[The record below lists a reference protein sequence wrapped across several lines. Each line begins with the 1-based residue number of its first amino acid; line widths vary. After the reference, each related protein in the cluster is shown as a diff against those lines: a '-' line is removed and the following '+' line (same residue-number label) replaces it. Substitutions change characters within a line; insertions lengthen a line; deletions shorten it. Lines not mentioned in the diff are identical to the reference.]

1 MFITDLSIRRP
12 TVSWVMS
19 LILIIFGLFVFWKLP
34 VRELPNGIQPPVVQV
49 QVDYK
54 SAAAS
59 IVDQEVTQV
68 LEDVIGGAEGIKNID
83 SKSENGRS
91 TINVEFD
98 TSIDLDNAANDIRER
113 VARVVDNLPSES
125 DPPQILKRAAGF
137 TTTMWLSLSSSTWSD
152 LELGDYAE
160 RFLVDQ
166 FSSVKNVGRIRVGGL
181 RELSIR
187 VWVDPIKLAANDL
200 TIKEV
205 ESAMRGENISLP
217 AGTLEAD
224 NIDLT
229 LNLDK
234 SYNDINSIKQ
244 LPIKKKN
251 NKVILLS
258 DVANVEFGPVS
269 EKTLFKAQ
277 TKDQINLK
285 TVGIGIYARS
295 GASTVELSNEIK
307 KKIIEVKKSL
317 PEELDLRVSFNRA
330 NYVEAAIEEVYKTL
344 FIAFILV
351 VLIIYLFLGNLKA
364 VIVPAIAL
372 PVSLIASFLGLYIF
386 GLSINIFVLLS
397 FILAIGIITD
407 DSVIMTDAIYRRIE
421 NGENSLVAAYKGS
434 KQISFAIIAT
444 TLILVAVFL
453 PLIFIKGISGTL
465 FRETAIALSF
475 SIVVSSF
482 VALTLSPMLASK
494 FLNKKT
500 SKKFIIRKFEN
511 IFSNFANFY
520 KETLGTVIYKTRTVG
535 IFIIFII
542 IASILLFNFSKKELL
557 PMEDRGAYLIIGATD
572 EGSSFE
578 YTQEQA
584 QKVEARLLPLLQAED
599 SPYSRF
605 IMRVP
610 GFGSSANSYNSFII
624 IALLDDWK
632 NRKKGQQ
639 IVLREAIGKIVTLP
653 QALAFPISPQSIR
666 VSSYNKP
673 VQMVIYG
680 STYEELEEIQKKIIR
695 KLRSN
700 KNLSRIDSD
709 YNRNKPEVKLIIN
722 KNKAKDL
729 GVSTK
734 AIGETLETLY
744 GGKKITT
751 FNKLGKE
758 YPIIV
763 QQYLSDRR
771 NKEGVSKIFV
781 RSETNSKL
789 ISLAN
794 LVSFKEEGS
803 AKQLARY
810 NRQRAVTI
818 SANINEG
825 YTLTEA
831 IKFFEE
837 VMSSEAP
844 KNQITWKGKSEEI
857 KETSNE
863 LFIIFALAL
872 LTAYLVMAATFNS
885 FIHPFIIVLTVPL
898 AIFGGLVFILF
909 LNSSVNIFSQIAL
922 IILIGISTKN
932 SILIVDFANQIRTTG
947 KNIDTAV
954 KEACAVRFR
963 PIIMTSLSTMI
974 AMMPLV
980 IGNIGPGAGEGSRLA
995 VGSTILGGMIISTF
1009 FTLYVTPSM
1018 YLALAKNTK
1027 RIDVIDIELK
1037 KNYLKNNIFIFI

>member
-1 MFITDLSIRRP
+1 MFITELSIRRP
-12 TVSWVMS
+12 VVSWVMS
-19 LILIIFGLFVFWKLP
+19 LILIVFGLFVFWKLP
-34 VRELPNGIQPPVVQV
+34 VRELPSGIQPPVVQV
-49 QVDYK
+49 QVNYN
-54 SAAAS
+54 SAAAP
-59 IVDQEVTQV
+59 IVNQEVTQV

-91 TINVEFD
+91 TINIEFD
-98 TSIDLDNAANDIRER
+98 TSIELDNAANDVRER
-113 VARVVDNLPSES
+113 VARVVDNLPSEA

-137 TTTMWLSLSSSTWSD
+137 TTTMWLALSSSTWSD

-160 RFLVDQ
+160 RYLVDT
-166 FSSVKNVGRIRVGGL
+166 FSSVKNVGRILVGGL

-187 VWVDPIKLAANDL
+187 VWIDPIKLAANDL
-200 TIKEV
+200 TIQEV
-205 ESAMRGENISLP
+205 EQALRGENIRLP

-234 SYNDINSIKQ
+234 SYNSIETIEQ
-244 LPIKKKN
+244 LPIKKN
-251 NKVILLS
+251 NKQIVTLS
-258 DVANVEFGPVS
+258 DVAKIEFGPVS

-277 TKDQINLK
+277 RKDQLNLK

-295 GASTVELSNEIK
+295 GASTVELSKEIK
-307 KKIIEVKKSL
+307 KKIFEVNKTL
-317 PEELDLRVSFNRA
+317 PDGLKLEIAFNRA
-330 NYVEAAIEEVYKTL
+330 TYVGAAINEVYKTL
-344 FIAFILV
+344 VIAFVLV
-351 VLIIYLFLGNLKA
+351 VIIIYLFLGNLKA

-372 PVSLIASFLGLYIF
+372 PVSLIASFLGIYLF

-421 NGENSLVAAYKGS
+421 NGETPLVASYKGS
-434 KQISFAIIAT
+434 KQITFAIIAT
-444 TLILVAVFL
+444 TLILIAVFL
-453 PLIFIKGISGTL
+453 PLIFIEGISGTL
-465 FRETAIALSF
+465 FKETAIALSF

-494 FLNKKT
+494 FLTKKT
-500 SKKFIIRKFEN
+500 DKNFIINRFEKFFLS
-511 IFSNFANFY
+511 FSKFY
-520 KETLGTVIYKTRTVG
+520 EETLTVLMKKTKSIT
-535 IFIIFII
+535 IFIILII
-542 IASILLFNFSKKELL
+542 VGSILLFDFSKKELL
-557 PMEDRGAYLIIGATD
+557 PMEDRGAYLVIGFTD

-578 YTQEQA
+578 YTQEKA
-584 QKVEARLLPLLQAED
+584 QVIEKRLIPLLQEEN

-610 GFGSSANSYNSFII
+610 GFGSSANSFNSFII
-624 IALLDDWK
+624 IALLDNWD
-632 NRKKGQQ
+632 NRKKNSQT
-639 IVLREAIGKIVTLP
+639 VMREAIGKIVTVP
-653 QALAFPISPQSIR
+653 QAVAFPISPQSIR

-680 STYEELEEIQKKIIR
+680 STYEELEKIQSQVIR
-695 KLRSN
+695 TLRKN
-700 KNLSRIDSD
+700 GNLSRIESD
-709 YNRNKPEVKLIIN
+709 YSRNKPEVKLLIN

-729 GVSTK
+729 GVSTEK
-734 AIGETLETLY
+734 IGRTLETLY
-744 GGKKITT
+744 GGKRVTT

-758 YPIIV
+758 YPIIL
-763 QQYLSDRR
+763 QQYLADRR
-771 NKEGVSKIFV
+771 NKEGISKIFV
-781 RSETNSKL
+781 RSDTTGKL
-789 ISLAN
+789 ISLVN
-794 LVSFKEEGS
+794 LVDFKEVGA
-803 AKQLARY
+803 AKELSRY
-810 NRQRAVTI
+810 NRQPAVTI
-818 SANINEG
+818 SANISEN
-825 YTLTEA
+825 YSLSDA
-831 IKFFEE
+831 IKYFENTMEE
-837 VMSSEAP
+837 VAP
-844 KNQITWKGKSEEI
+844 QNQITWKGKSEEV

-885 FIHPFIIVLTVPL
+885 FVHPFIIILTVPL

-932 SILIVDFANQIRTTG
+932 SILIVDYANQIRTKG
-947 KNIDTAV
+947 KNIETAV
-954 KEACAVRFR
+954 KEACSIRFR

-1009 FTLYVTPSM
+1009 FTLYVTPTM

-1027 RIDVIDIELK
+1027 RIDAVDIELK
-1037 KNYLKNNIFIFI
+1037 KELR

>member
-1 MFITDLSIRRP
+1 MFITELSIKRP
-12 TVSWVMS
+12 TISWVMS
-19 LILIIFGLFVFWKLP
+19 LILVIFGLFVFWKLP
-34 VRELPNGIQPPVVQV
+34 VRELPDGIQPPVVQV

-59 IVDQEVTQV
+59 IVDQEVTQIV
-68 LEDVIGGAEGIKNID
+68 EDVIGGAEGIKNID

-98 TSIDLDNAANDIRER
+98 TSINLDNAANDIRER
-113 VARVVDNLPSES
+113 VARIVDNLPSES

-160 RFLVDQ
+160 RFLIDQ

-187 VWVDPIKLAANDL
+187 VWVNPIKLAANNL
-200 TIKEV
+200 TIQEV
-205 ESAMRGENISLP
+205 EKALRGENISLP
-217 AGTLEAD
+217 AGTLEAN

-234 SYNDINSIKQ
+234 SYNDIDTIKQ
-244 LPIKKKN
+244 LPIKKTS

-258 DVANVEFGPVS
+258 DIANIEFGPVS

-295 GASTVELSNEIK
+295 GASTVELSNDIK
-307 KKIIEVKKSL
+307 RKMAEVKKSL

-330 NYVEAAIEEVYKTL
+330 NYVQAAIEEVYKTL
-344 FIAFILV
+344 VIAFILV

-364 VIVPAIAL
+364 VIVPAVAL
-372 PVSLIASFLGLYIF
+372 PVSLIASCLGLYIF

-421 NGENSLVAAYKGS
+421 NGETPLVAAYKGS

-453 PLIFIKGISGTL
+453 PLIFIEGISGTL
-465 FRETAIALSF
+465 FKETAIALSF

-494 FLNKKT
+494 FLYKKK
-500 SKKFIIRKFEN
+500 SKKIYIQKFEK
-511 IFSNFANFY
+511 IFLSFANFY
-520 KETLGTVIYKTRTVG
+520 KETLDYVINKTRSVG
-535 IFIIFII
+535 VFIIFII
-542 IASILLFNFSKKELL
+542 ITSVLLFNFSKKELL
-557 PMEDRGAYLIIGATD
+557 PMEDRGAYLIIGSTD

-584 QKVEARLLPLLQAED
+584 QKVEARLLPLLQAEN

-639 IVLREAIGKIVTLP
+639 VILREAIGKIVTLP

-666 VSSYNKP
+666 VSNYNKP
-673 VQMVIYG
+673 VQMVVYG
-680 STYEELEEIQKKIIR
+680 STYEEIEEIQKKVIR
-695 KLRSN
+695 ELRLN
-700 KNLSRIDSD
+700 KNLSRIESD
-709 YNRNKPEVKLIIN
+709 YNRNKPEVKLVIN

-729 GVSTK
+729 DVSTK

-771 NKEGVSKIFV
+771 NKDGISKIFV
-781 RSETNSKL
+781 RSETSGKL

-810 NRQRAVTI
+810 NRQRAATI

-825 YTLTEA
+825 YTLVEA
-831 IKFFEE
+831 IKFFEK
-837 VMSSEAP
+837 VMADSAP
-844 KNQITWKGKSEEI
+844 KNQIAWKGKSEEI

-898 AIFGGLVFILF
+898 AIFGGLIFILF
-909 LNSSVNIFSQIAL
+909 LNSSINIFSQIAL

-932 SILIVDFANQIRTTG
+932 SILIVDYANQIRTTG
-947 KNIDTAV
+947 KNIEIAV
-954 KEACAVRFR
+954 KEAFAVRFR

-1009 FTLYVTPSM
+1009 FTLYITPSM

-1027 RIDVIDIELK
+1027 RIDVVDLDLKRELTK
-1037 KNYLKNNIFIFI
+1037 K

>member
-1 MFITDLSIRRP
+1 MFITELSIRRP
-12 TVSWVMS
+12 VVSWVMS
-19 LILIIFGLFVFWKLP
+19 LILIVFGLFVFWKLP
-34 VRELPNGIQPPVVQV
+34 VRELPSGIQPPVVQV
-49 QVDYK
+49 QVNYN
-54 SAAAS
+54 SAAAP
-59 IVDQEVTQV
+59 IVNQEVTQV

-91 TINVEFD
+91 TINIEFD
-98 TSIDLDNAANDIRER
+98 TSIELDNAANDVRER
-113 VARVVDNLPSES
+113 VARVVDNLPSEA

-137 TTTMWLSLSSSTWSD
+137 TTTMWLALSSSTWSD

-160 RFLVDQ
+160 RYLVDT
-166 FSSVKNVGRIRVGGL
+166 FSSVKNVGRILVGGL

-187 VWVDPIKLAANDL
+187 VWIDPIKLAANDL
-200 TIKEV
+200 TIQEV
-205 ESAMRGENISLP
+205 EQALRGENIRLP

-234 SYNDINSIKQ
+234 SYNSIETIEQ
-244 LPIKKKN
+244 LPIKKN
-251 NKVILLS
+251 NKQIVTLS
-258 DVANVEFGPVS
+258 DVAKIEFGPVS

-277 TKDQINLK
+277 RKDQLNLK

-295 GASTVELSNEIK
+295 GASTVELSKEIK
-307 KKIIEVKKSL
+307 KKIFEVNKTL
-317 PEELDLRVSFNRA
+317 PDGLKLEIAFNRA
-330 NYVEAAIEEVYKTL
+330 TYVGAAINEVYKTL
-344 FIAFILV
+344 VIAFILV
-351 VLIIYLFLGNLKA
+351 VIIIYLFLGNLKA

-372 PVSLIASFLGLYIF
+372 PVSLIASFLGIYLF

-421 NGENSLVAAYKGS
+421 NGETPLVASYKGS
-434 KQISFAIIAT
+434 KQITFAIIAT
-444 TLILVAVFL
+444 TLILIAVFL
-453 PLIFIKGISGTL
+453 PLIFIEGISGTL
-465 FRETAIALSF
+465 FKETAIALSF

-494 FLNKKT
+494 FLTKKT
-500 SKKFIIRKFEN
+500 DKNFIINRFEKFFLS
-511 IFSNFANFY
+511 FSKFY
-520 KETLGTVIYKTRTVG
+520 EETLTVLMKKTKSIT
-535 IFIIFII
+535 IFIILII
-542 IASILLFNFSKKELL
+542 VGSILLFDFSKKELL
-557 PMEDRGAYLIIGATD
+557 PMEDRGAYLVIGFTD

-578 YTQEQA
+578 YTQEKA
-584 QKVEARLLPLLQAED
+584 QVIEKRLIPLLQKEN

-610 GFGSSANSYNSFII
+610 GFGSSANSFNSFII
-624 IALLDDWK
+624 IALLDNWD
-632 NRKKGQQ
+632 NRKKNSQT
-639 IVLREAIGKIVTLP
+639 VMREAIGKIVTVP
-653 QALAFPISPQSIR
+653 QAVAFPISPQSIR

-680 STYEELEEIQKKIIR
+680 STYEELEKIQSQVIR
-695 KLRSN
+695 TLRKN
-700 KNLSRIDSD
+700 GNLSRIESD
-709 YNRNKPEVKLIIN
+709 YSRNKPEVKLLIN

-729 GVSTK
+729 GVSTEK
-734 AIGETLETLY
+734 IGRTLETLY
-744 GGKKITT
+744 GGKRVTT

-758 YPIIV
+758 YPIIL
-763 QQYLSDRR
+763 QQYLADRR
-771 NKEGVSKIFV
+771 NKEGISKIFV
-781 RSETNSKL
+781 RSDTTGKL
-789 ISLAN
+789 ISLVN
-794 LVSFKEEGS
+794 LVDFKEVGA
-803 AKQLARY
+803 AKELSRY
-810 NRQRAVTI
+810 NRQPAVTI
-818 SANINEG
+818 SANISEN
-825 YTLTEA
+825 YSLSDA
-831 IKFFEE
+831 IKYLENTMGE
-837 VMSSEAP
+837 VAP
-844 KNQITWKGKSEEI
+844 QNQITWKGKSEEV

-885 FIHPFIIVLTVPL
+885 FVHPFIIILTVPL

-932 SILIVDFANQIRTTG
+932 SILIVDYANQIRTKG
-947 KNIDTAV
+947 KNIESAV
-954 KEACAVRFR
+954 KEACNIRFR

-1009 FTLYVTPSM
+1009 FTLYVTPAM

-1027 RIDVIDIELK
+1027 RIDAVDIELK
-1037 KNYLKNNIFIFI
+1037 KELR

>member
-1 MFITDLSIRRP
+1 MFITELSIRRP
-12 TVSWVMS
+12 TISWVMS
-19 LILIIFGLFVFWKLP
+19 LILIVFGLFVFWKLP
-34 VRELPNGIQPPVVQV
+34 VRELPNGIQPPVVQI

-68 LEDVIGGAEGIKNID
+68 VEDVIGGAEGIKNID

-113 VARVVDNLPSES
+113 VARVIDNLPSES

-160 RFLVDQ
+160 RYLVDQ

-187 VWVDPIKLAANDL
+187 VWIDPIRLAANDL

-205 ESAMRGENISLP
+205 ETAMRGENISLP

-234 SYNDINSIKQ
+234 SYTDIDSIKQ
-244 LPIKKKN
+244 LPIKKTG

-258 DVANVEFGPVS
+258 DVAEIEFGPVS

-295 GASTVELSNEIK
+295 GASTVELSKDIE
-307 KKIIEVKKSL
+307 KKIIQVKKSL

-344 FIAFILV
+344 LIAFVLV

-372 PVSLIASFLGLYIF
+372 PVSLIASFLGLYLF

-421 NGENSLVAAYKGS
+421 NGETPLVAAYKGS
-434 KQISFAIIAT
+434 KQISFAIVAT
-444 TLILVAVFL
+444 TLILIAVFL
-453 PLIFIKGISGTL
+453 PLIFIEGISGTL

-494 FLNKKT
+494 FLNKKS
-500 SKKFIIRKFEN
+500 SKKLFIQKFEK
-511 IFSNFANFY
+511 FFLSFANFY
-520 KETLGTVIYKTRTVG
+520 KETLDVIVNKTKTVSF
-535 IFIIFII
+535 FIVLIV
-542 IASILLFNFSKKELL
+542 IASVLLFNFSKKELL
-557 PMEDRGAYLIIGATD
+557 PMEDRGAYLIIGFTD
-572 EGSSFE
+572 EGTSFE

-610 GFGSSANSYNSFII
+610 GFGNSANSYNSFII

-632 NRKKGQQ
+632 NRKKGQEV
-639 IVLREAIGKIVTLP
+639 VLREAIGKIVTLP
-653 QALAFPISPQSIR
+653 QAVAFPISPQSIR
-666 VSSYNKP
+666 VSNYNKP

-680 STYEELEEIQKKIIR
+680 STYKELEEIQKKVIR
-695 KLRSN
+695 EIRSN
-700 KNLSRIDSD
+700 KNLSRIESD

-734 AIGETLETLY
+734 SIGETLETLY

-781 RSETNSKL
+781 RSETNGKL

-803 AKQLARY
+803 AKELARY
-810 NRQRAVTI
+810 NRQPAVTI

-831 IKFFEE
+831 IRYFEE
-837 VMSSEAP
+837 VMVNLAP
-844 KNQITWKGKSEEI
+844 ENQITWKGKSEEI

-863 LFIIFALAL
+863 LIIIFALAL

-885 FIHPFIIVLTVPL
+885 FIHPFIIILTVPL
-898 AIFGGLVFILF
+898 AIFGGLVFVLF

-932 SILIVDFANQIRTTG
+932 SILIVDYANQIRTTG
-947 KNIDTAV
+947 KNIESAV

-974 AMMPLV
+974 AMLPLV

-1027 RIDVIDIELK
+1027 RIDVIDLELK
-1037 KNYLKNNIFIFI
+1037 KELTKK